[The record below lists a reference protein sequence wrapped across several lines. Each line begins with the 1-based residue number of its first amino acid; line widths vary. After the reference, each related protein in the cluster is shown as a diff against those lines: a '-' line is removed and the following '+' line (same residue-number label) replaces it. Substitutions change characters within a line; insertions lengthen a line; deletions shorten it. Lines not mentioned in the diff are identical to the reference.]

1 MSDFGDSADGN
12 GTPAPSTSTRR
23 SPKRR
28 RVYHDSENSTPR
40 YSSEGVED
48 HIPYRS
54 SNLNNRHD
62 SERRRS
68 HGSEERKRERGMEM
82 ERPYRDSRSRSRS
95 RSTTPIDTPR
105 SSHSHSC
112 PFELPSP
119 PKHNPLRLNY
129 KQKFILRGHKKGVAQ
144 VRFSP
149 DGRWIASCSADGTIK
164 IWDASNGKHMRTM
177 EGHLAGV
184 STIAWSPD
192 SNTIASGSD
201 DKAIRLWHRATGKPY
216 PAPLLGH
223 HNYVYSLA
231 FSPKGNILV
240 SGSYDE
246 AVFLWDLRARRQMR
260 SLPAHSDP
268 VGGVDFIRD
277 GSLVCSCSTDGL
289 IRVWDTA
296 TGQCLRT
303 LVHEDNAPVTQ
314 VRFSP
319 NGRYILAFTLDSC
332 IRLWDYVSGH
342 CKKTYQGHVNNK
354 YSLGGAFGV
363 SSTEGFIV
371 SGSED
376 GDILFW
382 DVQNKNVVQ
391 RVSGHDG
398 VVCWVDTYPGATG
411 TVASAGLDGTVR
423 IWVDVGDGGGDEE
436 TIADLKLHDEPG
448 HDGYLHGEVVEN
460 EMMDLKTENGVVGGY
475 EHDTPRD
482 DISMDGNI
490 REDEKSYEDPD
501 RMEL

>member
-1 MSDFGDSADGN
+1 MSDFDSADG
-12 GTPAPSTSTRR
+12 TPVPTGRR

-28 RVYHDSENSTPR
+28 RVYDDSEASTPR
-40 YSSEGVED
+40 YSSPDEHGRD
-48 HIPYRS
+48 RPYRS
-54 SNLNNRHD
+54 SKLNNRED
-62 SERRRS
+62 SDRRMS
-68 HGSEERKRERGMEM
+68 HGSDGSADDLDHA
-82 ERPYRDSRSRSRS
+82 YRDRSRSRS
-95 RSTTPIDTPR
+95 SSPDTPR
-105 SSHSHSC
+105 SSHS
-112 PFELPSP
+112 PLDPPSP
-119 PKHNPLRLNY
+119 PSYKPLKLNY
-129 KQKFILRGHKKGVAQ
+129 RQKFILRGHRKGVAQ

-164 IWDASNGKHMRTM
+164 IWDASNGKHMRTL

-231 FSPKGNILV
+231 FHPKGNMLV

-246 AVFLWDLRARRQMR
+246 AVFLWDLRARSQMR

-277 GSLVCSCSTDGL
+277 GTLVCSCSTDGL

-303 LVHEDNAPVTQ
+303 LVHEDNAPVTM

-332 IRLWDYVSGH
+332 IRLWDYVSGT
-342 CKKTYQGHVNNK
+342 CKKTYQGHVNTK
-354 YSLGGAFGV
+354 YSLGGTFGV
-363 SSTEGFIV
+363 GGTEGFIV

-382 DVQNKNVVQ
+382 DVQNKKVVQ
-391 RVSGHDG
+391 RVSGHEG
-398 VVCWVDTYPGATG
+398 VVCWVDTCPGG
-411 TVASAGLDGTVR
+411 SGVVASGGLDGTVR
-423 IWVDVGDGGGDEE
+423 IWVDVGDEEE
-436 TIADLKLHDEPG
+436 TIDALKLEDELGTNGYPRAG
-448 HDGYLHGEVVEN
+448 SVDMDGVQVENGEDGYN
-460 EMMDLKTENGVVGGY
+460 N
-475 EHDTPRD
+475 DTPNEDQMSVDDERD
-482 DISMDGNI
+482 TR
-490 REDEKSYEDPD
+490 RELDD
-501 RMEL
+501 R

>member
-1 MSDFGDSADGN
+1 MSDYGDSADG
-12 GTPAPSTSTRR
+12 TPAPPHQR

-28 RVYHDSENSTPR
+28 RVYKDSENSTPR
-40 YSSEGVED
+40 YSSPDGIDE
-48 HIPYRS
+48 HRPYHS
-54 SNLNNRHD
+54 SNLDDRRASND
-62 SERRRS
+62 RRRS
-68 HGSEERKRERGMEM
+68 
-82 ERPYRDSRSRSRS
+82 RDSDESDDRHDRKYRGHTTSRSSS
-95 RSTTPIDTPR
+95 RADTPR
-105 SSHSHSC
+105 SSQSHS
-112 PFELPSP
+112 PLDPPSP
-119 PKHNPLRLNY
+119 PQYKPLRVNY
-129 KQKFILRGHKKGVAQ
+129 KQKFILRGHRKGVAQ

-164 IWDASNGKHMRTM
+164 IWDSATGKHVRTL

-201 DKAIRLWHRATGKPY
+201 DKTIRLWRRATGKPY

-223 HNYVYSLA
+223 HNYVYSVA
-231 FSPKGNILV
+231 FSPKGNMLA

-246 AVFLWDLRARRQMR
+246 AVFLWDLRSRHQMR

-268 VGGVDFIRD
+268 VGGVDFIKD
-277 GSLVCSCSTDGL
+277 GTLVCSCSTDGL
-289 IRVWDTA
+289 VRVWDTA

-332 IRLWDYVSGH
+332 IRLWDYDLGH
-342 CKKTYQGHVNNK
+342 CKKTYQGHVNKK

-363 SSTEGFIV
+363 SGTDGFIV

-376 GDILFW
+376 GDIVFW
-382 DVQNKNVVQ
+382 DAQNKNVVQ
-391 RVSGHDG
+391 RVSGHEG
-398 VVCWVDTYPGATG
+398 VVLWVDTCPGATG
-411 TVASAGLDGTVR
+411 MIASGGLDGTVR
-423 IWVDVGDGGGDEE
+423 IWVDTDEEE
-436 TIADLKLHDEPG
+436 TIGALKLEDEAAVNG
-448 HDGYLHGEVVEN
+448 YALDINEAGVNGDGMGGVTY
-460 EMMDLKTENGVVGGY
+460 ENGAFGF

-482 DISMDGNI
+482 DMSVDGGGSSDKEQPGSDTVM
-490 REDEKSYEDPD
+490 RD
-501 RMEL
+501 